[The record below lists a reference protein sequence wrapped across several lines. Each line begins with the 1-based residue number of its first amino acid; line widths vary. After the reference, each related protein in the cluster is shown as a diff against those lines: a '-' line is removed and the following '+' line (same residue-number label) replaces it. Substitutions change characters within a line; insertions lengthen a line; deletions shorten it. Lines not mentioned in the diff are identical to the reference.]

1 MSRTF
6 LLGGLIYLLVLAAIL
21 MLQGQ
26 LLLLALPLMLYLG
39 VSLVTRPE
47 VLDLTVAR
55 TLSVARA
62 NQGEPVSVELIVTN
76 NGTRIDSLHLVDQVP
91 PGLAVV
97 DGHAEIL
104 TSMAPG
110 ESLTIAYT
118 IAGKRGTY
126 VLPGVQATATDRFGL
141 ATRAAMVPTD
151 EATSRLFVLPD
162 VQKLPRIGIRPPRT
176 RVFAG
181 TVPARKGGPGTEFFG
196 VRPYQPGD
204 SLHWINHRA
213 SARHDDEFFVNEFE
227 QERAAD
233 IGLIL
238 DVRRE
243 TNLFPGNRSLLEHS
257 VMAAATLADAFLDS
271 GNRVGLFAYG
281 GGIDWTLPG
290 YGKRQRERILQALA
304 RVRLEEHQVFKH
316 IGHLPTRLFPIRSQL
331 VLVSPLRLAD
341 GDDLVALRARGY
353 QLLTVIPDPID
364 FEQLVLPNSPQADLA
379 ARIVQ
384 LQRNQL
390 MQRLHQAGVQTF
402 EWKVETPF
410 ASAAQGRLD
419 RAPRWSRG
427 IGGV

>member
-1 MSRTF
+1 MNRTV
-6 LLGGLIYLLVLAAIL
+6 LLGVLIYVLVFPAIV
-21 MLQGQ
+21 MLQGD

-39 VSLVTRPE
+39 VSLVTRPDKP
-47 VLDLTVAR
+47 DLAIVRKLSAVR
-55 TLSVARA
+55 T
-62 NQGEPVSVELIVTN
+62 NQGEPVTVDLTITN
-76 NGTRIDSLHLVDQVP
+76 HGEAIDSLHLQDQIPDGLEIVDES
-91 PGLAVV
+91 ATT
-97 DGHAEIL
+97 L
-104 TSMAPG
+104 TAMAPG
-110 ESLTIAYT
+110 QTIHLSFQ
-118 IAGKRGTY
+118 IAGRRGVY
-126 VLPGVQATATDRFGL
+126 LLPGVQATATDRFGL
-141 ATRAAMVPTD
+141 AKRSVFLKSD
-151 EATSRLFVLPD
+151 EETSRLFVLPD

-213 SARHDDEFFVNEFE
+213 SARFDDEFFVNEFE
-227 QERAAD
+227 QERAVD

-281 GGIDWTLPG
+281 GGVDWTLPG
-290 YGKRQRERILQALA
+290 YGKRQRERILHALA
-304 RVRLEEHQVFKH
+304 RVRLEEHQVFKD

-331 VLVSPLRLAD
+331 VLVSPLRTED

-353 QLLTVIPDPID
+353 QLLTVIPDPVD
-364 FEQLVLPNSPQADLA
+364 FERLGLGASLQADLA
-379 ARIVQ
+379 VRVVQ

-390 MQRLHQAGVQTF
+390 LQRLHQAGIQTF

-410 ASAAQGRLD
+410 AGAALGRLD

-427 IGGV
+427 VGGI